1 MDRRPL
7 FTTVASVAALLTP
20 ARDAAQTGTTDR
32 LAVARTALHAMKL
45 DSAALLTRRVLDS
58 ATSASRQE
66 RIQAWLLLGVVE
78 FYQGRDSASASDF
91 REALAIEPGLEPQGL
106 ASYDS
111 SLVDRFDARYNL
123 DSRLTIRFIVDTAG
137 RVKRGSVTVV
147 HSSMQLKQLERGFRQ
162 SLEQARYIPAR
173 TVGRG
178 PVSVVCQIV
187 AEFKGARLV
196 K

>member
-1 MDRRPL
+1 MDFL
-7 FTTVASVAALLTP
+7 AL
-20 ARDAAQTGTTDR
+20 
-32 LAVARTALHAMKL
+32 
-45 DSAALLTRRVLDS
+45 
-58 ATSASRQE
+58 
-66 RIQAWLLLGVVE
+66 
-78 FYQGRDSASASDF
+78 
-91 REALAIEPGLEPQGL
+91 
-106 ASYDS
+106 
-111 SLVDRFDARYNL
+111 DRFDARYNL

-196 K
+196 KTSNPFFR